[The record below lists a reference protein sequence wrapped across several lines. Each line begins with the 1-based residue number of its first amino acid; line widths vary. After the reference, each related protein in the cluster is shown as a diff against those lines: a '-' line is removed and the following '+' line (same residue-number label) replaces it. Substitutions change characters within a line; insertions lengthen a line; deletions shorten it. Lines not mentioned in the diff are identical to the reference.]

1 MRILVT
7 GGAGYIGS
15 VTVEHL
21 LEQGHEVAAID
32 NLTTGHRAAVDP
44 RAVFHQADIGDAAD
58 LEHIVRAFRPDAVM
72 HLAASALV
80 SESMEKPGKYFHEN
94 AEKGRVLLE
103 AMVAH
108 GTKIIVFSSTAA
120 VYGEPRRHP
129 IREED
134 PLEPTNP
141 YGESKLAF
149 ERMLSWYDRI
159 HGIRTCALRYFNAAG
174 CTARFGEDHEP
185 ETHLIPR
192 VLGVA
197 QGRWPDVEVFGA
209 DYDTRDGSCVR
220 DYVHVADLAD
230 AHRQAIERLADGPT
244 LGAIN
249 LGNGQGYSVLEV
261 IRTAEE
267 VTARPIPHRLSPRRA
282 GDPATLVASSDRAR
296 EALGWTAAN
305 PGLAGILESAWRW
318 HTAHP
323 HGYRGG
329 APRTA

>member
-21 LEQGHEVAAID
+21 LDQGHEVAAMD
-32 NLTTGHRAAVDP
+32 NLSTGHRAAVDP
-44 RAVFHQADIGDAAD
+44 RAAFHQADTGDAAA
-58 LEHIVRAFRPDAVM
+58 LERILRAFRPEAVM
-72 HLAASALV
+72 HLAGAALV
-80 SESMEKPGKYFHEN
+80 SESMSRPGRYFHEN
-94 AEKGRVLLE
+94 AEKGRALLD
-103 AMVAH
+103 AMAAH
-108 GTKIIVFSSTAA
+108 GTQAIVFSSTAA
-120 VYGEPRRHP
+120 VYGEPRSVP

-134 PLEPTNP
+134 PLDPTNP

-149 ERMLSWYDRI
+149 ERMLRWYDRI
-159 HGIRTCALRYFNAAG
+159 HGIRYCALRYFNAAG

-185 ETHLIPR
+185 ESHLIPR

-197 QGRWPDVEVFGA
+197 QGRWPEVEVFGS
-209 DYDTRDGSCVR
+209 DYETRDGSCVR
-220 DYVHVADLAD
+220 DYVHVSDLAD
-230 AHRQAIERLADGPT
+230 AHRRAIERLADGPT

-249 LGNGQGYSVLEV
+249 LGNGQGYSVLEL

-267 VTARPIPHRLSPRRA
+267 VTGRPVAHRLSPRRA

-296 EALGWTAAN
+296 EVLQWT
-305 PGLAGILESAWRW
+305 PSIPRLSGILESAWRW
-318 HTAHP
+318 HAAHP

-329 APRTA
+329 PPRAA